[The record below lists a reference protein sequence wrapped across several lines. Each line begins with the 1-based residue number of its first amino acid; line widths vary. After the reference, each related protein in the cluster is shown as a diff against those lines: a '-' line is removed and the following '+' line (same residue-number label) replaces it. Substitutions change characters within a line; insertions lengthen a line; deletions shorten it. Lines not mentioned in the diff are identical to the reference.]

1 MHPMEALQME
11 FMRNALWA
19 GLLVSIACGIMGAL
33 VVVNRIVFISGGIAH
48 AAYGGIGLAIYTG
61 ISPLLGATLFSL
73 LIALLMGLFT
83 FGNREGSDTVIGV
96 MWAAGMGLGIILV
109 DLTPGYHPD
118 LMSYLFGSILA
129 VSKLDLCFMAL
140 LDGLIVLIVVL
151 FYKELLGFSYDD
163 TFSATRGVPV
173 RFLHFLLLILIALSV
188 VMLIRIVGL
197 ILVIALLTI
206 PASIAGHYTC
216 SLKKMMQL
224 GCSLGAVF
232 ILLGLWLSYR
242 FNMTSG
248 ATIVLVACGAFLCS
262 AAGKA
267 VALQL
272 ARHRRSR
279 RNPGLE

>member
-1 MHPMEALQME
+1 MEALQME

-19 GLLVSIACGIMGAL
+19 GFLVSIACGIMGAL

-48 AAYGGIGLAIYTG
+48 AAYGGIGLAIYVG
-61 ISPLLGATLFSL
+61 IPPLLGATLFSL

-129 VSKLDLCFMAL
+129 VSQIDLFCMAL
-140 LDGLIVLIVVL
+140 LDGLMVLVIML
-151 FYKELLGFSYDD
+151 SYKELLGFSYDD

-173 RFLHFLLLILIALSV
+173 RALHFLLLVLIALSV

-206 PASIAGHYTC
+206 PASIAGQYTF

-224 GCSLGAVF
+224 GCILGAVF

-242 FNMTSG
+242 FDMTSG
-248 ATIVLVACGAFLCS
+248 ATIVLVACAAYLLS
-262 AAGKA
+262 SAGKS
-267 VALQL
+267 VARQL
-272 ARHRRSR
+272 ARRRRS
-279 RNPGLE
+279 

>member
-1 MHPMEALQME
+1 MEALQME
-11 FMRNALWA
+11 FVRNALWA
-19 GLLVSIACGIMGAL
+19 GVLVSIACGIMGAL

-48 AAYGGIGLAIYTG
+48 AAYGGIGLAIYVG
-61 ISPLLGATLFSL
+61 ISPLLGATLFSVF
-73 LIALLMGLFT
+73 IALLMGLFT

-129 VSKLDLCFMAL
+129 VSKIDLCFMAL
-140 LDGLIVLIVVL
+140 LDGLIVLVIVL
-151 FYKELLGFSYDD
+151 FYKELLSFSYDD
-163 TFSATRGVPV
+163 TFSATRGIPV
-173 RFLHFLLLILIALSV
+173 RALHFLLLVLIALSV

-206 PASIAGHYTC
+206 PASIAGQYTF

-224 GCSLGAVF
+224 GCILGAVF

-242 FNMTSG
+242 FDMTSG
-248 ATIVLVACGAFLCS
+248 ATIVLVACAAYLLS
-262 AAGKA
+262 SAGKT
-267 VALQL
+267 VALHL
-272 ARHRRSR
+272 ARRRRS
-279 RNPGLE
+279 